1 MLPSLCTTIAQTVS
15 TPVASGPLSLTDCTK
30 RKPLRADRGT
40 KNVVKRRSMSV
51 RCSAGAPALGSLDS
65 QETQIRPHV
74 FQGHWDW
81 RGHRIRYQRS
91 GDEGPIIVAVHG
103 FGGNCDHWRKN
114 LNVLGGNKHRV
125 YALDLLGYGFSSKPD
140 PRNHPV
146 NSIYNFDVWSEQ
158 ILDFVNEISAT
169 HEKVFITCNS
179 VGGIAGLQAA
189 IKSPTKVASVQVM
202 NISLRMLHIEKQ
214 AGLVKP
220 FVALLQKT
228 LRTTWLGQYFFS
240 QVATE
245 QGVRNVLRQC
255 YCSKDAVSDELVQ
268 AILKPGLEDGAVHV
282 FLDFISYSSGP
293 LPEHQLAQCPVP
305 VSILWGE
312 ADPWEKIEWGKN
324 FERFE
329 CVEEFI
335 PLPGVG
341 HCPQDEAPLVV
352 NPLIE
357 QWVRRHT

>member
-1 MLPSLCTTIAQTVS
+1 MSKSFCTSRGS
-15 TPVASGPLSLTDCTK
+15 TLVASGKLSGAVCNK
-30 RKPLRADRGT
+30 RKPAWAERST
-40 KNVVKRRSMSV
+40 KNAIITRNISV
-51 RCSAGAPALGSLDS
+51 RCTAEASAIASLDS
-65 QETQIRPHV
+65 QEREVKPHV
-74 FQGHWDW
+74 FQGYWDW
-81 RGHRIRYQRS
+81 NGHRIRYQRS
-91 GDEGPIIVAVHG
+91 GDEGPIIIAVHG

-114 LNVLGGNKHRV
+114 LRVLGENNHRV

-140 PRNHPV
+140 PRSYPV

-158 ILDFVNEISAT
+158 ILDFVDEISEAN
-169 HEKVFITCNS
+169 EKVFITCNS

-189 IKSPTKVASVQVM
+189 IKSPAKIASVQVM
-202 NISLRMLHIEKQ
+202 NISLRMLHIDKQ
-214 AGLVKP
+214 ADFVKP
-220 FVALLQKT
+220 FVAVLQKT
-228 LRTTWLGQYFFS
+228 LRTTSLGQYFFS

-245 QGVRNVLRQC
+245 QGVRNVLSQC

-312 ADPWEKIEWGKN
+312 ADPWEKIEWGRD

-341 HCPQDEAPLVV
+341 HCPQDEAPELV

-357 QWVRRHT
+357 QWVRRHI